1 MSAPLLT
8 LDHVSVGYE
17 RRVVL
22 RDLTVR
28 LERGSFT
35 GLLGANGSGKSTF
48 IKTLIGV
55 LRPLSGEMTFHVHG
69 GRTPTLGYVPQ
80 REVLDSN
87 FLLSGFDVVLMG
99 ACGRVRAGRFM
110 GRAERTLALECLRR
124 TGAEDLA
131 SRRFSELSGGQK
143 QRVLIA
149 RALVA
154 QPDFLLLDEPTAG
167 IDTAAAQ
174 AIMELLR
181 TLNEKDGMTILMV
194 SHDLRAVRKHA
205 RDVIW
210 INDGKLVCGAVAE
223 LLAPGRIEELLGLQF
238 N

>member
-1 MSAPLLT
+1 MSSPLLT
-8 LDHVSVGYE
+8 LAHVSLGYE
-17 RRVVL
+17 RRVVM
-22 RDLTVR
+22 RDVTVR
-28 LERGSFT
+28 LQRGSFT

-55 LRPLSGEMTFHVHG
+55 LQPLSGEMTFHSSVG
-69 GRTPTLGYVPQ
+69 KAPTLGYVPQ
-80 REVLDSN
+80 REALDSN

-99 ACGRVRAGRFM
+99 ACGRVRAGRFV
-110 GRAERTLALECLRR
+110 GRAEHMLAIECLRR
-124 TGAEDLA
+124 TGADDLA
-131 SRRFSELSGGQK
+131 GRRFSELSGGQK

-181 TLNEKDGMTILMV
+181 ALNEKEGMTILMV
-194 SHDLRAVRKHA
+194 SHDLRAVRKHV

-210 INDGKLVCGAVAE
+210 INDGKLVCGAAAE
-223 LLAPGRIEELLGLQF
+223 MLAPARIEEMLGLQV